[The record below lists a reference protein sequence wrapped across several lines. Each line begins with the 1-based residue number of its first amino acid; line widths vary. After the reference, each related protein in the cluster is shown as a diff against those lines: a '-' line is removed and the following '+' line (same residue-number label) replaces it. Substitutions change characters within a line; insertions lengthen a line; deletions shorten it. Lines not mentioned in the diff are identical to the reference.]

1 MKRYNPVTGERGECI
16 AVGRGAIAIRLALSI
31 INDKFEYVL
40 VPANICY
47 AAVLPIIYAGY
58 LPVFCDVDEN
68 TGNVT
73 IDSIRDSIKGEIGA
87 AILPHMYGNPIQNLP
102 DIVEY
107 LHSINVKVIED
118 CASLMTRGGID
129 YIPGTIGDFTVYST
143 GYSKTIDLGFGGLL
157 FSKKYDVES
166 LERIE
171 SGLPPFKQAYKEE
184 WEIFSK
190 VYRVLRNSN
199 ENSRIAKIVYDN
211 LGEALRGSYYLS
223 ITEEEKT
230 QVFECIDQLDRIVS
244 ERKRQHKL
252 YLDALRIPEACYY
265 PFQPDSVPWR
275 FNLLCMEGRKELI
288 NYCLKRNLP
297 VSDWYPRVTP
307 IFGDSD
313 RYPGAYRHE
322 KRILNFPLLISD
334 DEIKEICSCV
344 NEFFEKENYI

>member
-1 MKRYNPVTGERGECI
+1 MKTKMNQKER
-16 AVGRGAIAIRLALSI
+16 I
-31 INDKFEYVL
+31 INYMK
-40 VPANICY
+40 NN
-47 AAVLPIIYAGY
+47 G
-58 LPVFCDVDEN
+58 
-68 TGNVT
+68 
-73 IDSIRDSIKGEIGA
+73 SITPMEAFSELGITKLSTRISE
-87 AILPHMYGNPIQNLP
+87 
-102 DIVEY
+102 
-107 LHSINVKVIED
+107 
-118 CASLMTRGGID
+118 MTREGVV
-129 YIPGTIGDFTVYST
+129 YIPGTIGDFVVYST

-157 FSKKYDVES
+157 FSKKYDIES

-171 SGLPPFKQAYKEE
+171 SGLPPFKQTYKEE
-184 WEIFSK
+184 WDTFSK
-190 VYRVLRNSN
+190 IYRVLRNTNDS
-199 ENSRIAKIVYDN
+199 SKISKVVYN
-211 LGEALRGSYYLS
+211 HLSEALKESFYFS

-230 QVFECIDQLDRIVS
+230 RVFECIDQLDRIVS